1 MTALVRCRPFPESR
15 LAAPQTTPHRT
26 HSGKQL
32 RGSLIRRRFKTVS
45 VKTGCLSIGSRDV
58 QPRLP
63 KPTPSSPSKPARE
76 GEAMANTILIVTG
89 VIIVALDLVTAFV
102 FDPKAAV
109 LGAMGAY
116 VAMSVSNL
124 VEERRALS
132 EQEKGE

>member
-1 MTALVRCRPFPESR
+1 
-15 LAAPQTTPHRT
+15 
-26 HSGKQL
+26 
-32 RGSLIRRRFKTVS
+32 
-45 VKTGCLSIGSRDV
+45 
-58 QPRLP
+58 
-63 KPTPSSPSKPARE
+63 
-76 GEAMANTILIVTG
+76 MANTILIVTG